1 MAQPF
6 YTTIENQK
14 RNDGSYGVLYDHF
27 DSKNQAEAKFFT
39 ICAAAAVSDIPYH
52 AAYLIDS
59 NMGVIDQRAWDRRNE
74 E

>member
-6 YTTIENQK
+6 YTTIENQL
-14 RNDGSYGVLYDHF
+14 REDGTYGVLYDHF
-27 DSKNQAEAKFFT
+27 ADKNQAEAKFFT

-59 NMGVIDQRAWDRRNE
+59 NIGVIDQRAWDRRNE